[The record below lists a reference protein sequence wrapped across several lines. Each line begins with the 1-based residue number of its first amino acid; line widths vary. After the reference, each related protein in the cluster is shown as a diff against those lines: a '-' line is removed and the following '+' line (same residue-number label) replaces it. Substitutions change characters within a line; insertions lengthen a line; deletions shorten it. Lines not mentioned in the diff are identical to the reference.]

1 MANVCYCH
9 LDVTGASV
17 NRLRKMIK
25 TKSKKLDKIFTWL
38 LPGPH
43 YGLIQDII
51 EEIPD
56 EGDLNLEFTCKW
68 RPPLDELVDLSI
80 EFPDCTFDL
89 RYEESGMDI
98 YGTVSYSKGE
108 QTQSTEMDKETFLS
122 NFDEDFAEALNKI
135 EDSPYEEFLTLLEDI
150 EPQQGDYLLEAH
162 YLKRLKDEDLPLFI
176 NHEWLNSYNRDLYL
190 KRLKGE

>member
-1 MANVCYCH
+1 MKNPEC
-9 LDVTGASV
+9 
-17 NRLRKMIK
+17 
-25 TKSKKLDKIFTWL
+25 
-38 LPGPH
+38 
-43 YGLIQDII
+43 
-51 EEIPD
+51 
-56 EGDLNLEFTCKW
+56 
-68 RPPLDELVDLSI
+68 
-80 EFPDCTFDL
+80 
-89 RYEESGMDI
+89 I